1 MEWYNP
7 DMFNVGGGKL
17 SGRARFLV
25 TAGLS
30 AAVIII
36 LLIWRSTNEG
46 GLKPASS
53 VLPLSEQSAPAGVS
67 PLDVPTL
74 PSAGLQTAVPATAVS
89 AVNAATL
96 EAIRTNRPTATI
108 KEATGRRLPY
118 VSPDTWR
125 AWALRVLAAAGLLAY
140 IGLRMRRR
148 Q

>member
-1 MEWYNP
+1 
-7 DMFNVGGGKL
+7 MFNVGGGKL

-30 AAVIII
+30 AAVIVI
-36 LLIWRSTNEG
+36 LLVWRSAKEG
-46 GLKPASS
+46 DLTPASS
-53 VLPLSEQSAPAGVS
+53 VLPMPEQSAPARIS

-74 PSAGLQTAVPATAVS
+74 PSAGLQTAVPATAAS

-96 EAIRTNRPTATI
+96 EAIRTNRPTAAI
-108 KEATGRRLPY
+108 KEDSGRRLPY

-140 IGLRMRRR
+140 IGFRMRRR